1 MSSVCPRTWVGTNE
15 LTCRSSSSAGR
26 LLPSQTLFN
35 ANDKLSQS
43 FLSLFEGLLLWGL
56 GLFRHGGLLPL
67 LSRLLTVFDGF
78 HYFVC
83 YIAHRFLNKKQKRH
97 LFREVNI
104 LMLGS
109 CSHKKNS
116 ETCNSKA
123 RDRKERLS
131 WWWVLYTSAHI
142 PYPWTLAD
150 CHRAPS
156 KSYRGPWSRR
166 KWLCSCLSYK
176 TIESPIN
183 SLYRYTKYMYFC
195 FRHVCVC
202 PILASI

>member
-1 MSSVCPRTWVGTNE
+1 MSSVCPHTWVGTNE

-26 LLPSQTLFN
+26 LLSSQTLFD

-56 GLFRHGGLLPL
+56 GLFRHGRLLPL
-67 LSRLLTVFDGF
+67 LPRLLTVFDGF

-97 LFREVNI
+97 LFSEVNI

-109 CSHKKNS
+109 FPHNNNS
-116 ETCNSKA
+116 ETCNLKA

-131 WWWVLYTSAHI
+131 WWWVLEYLPIQQYTSI
-142 PYPWTLAD
+142 PTLSIDASWLS
-150 CHRAPS
+150 PS
-156 KSYRGPWSRR
+156 SVKKLPRTMKPEEVIVLVSV
-166 KWLCSCLSYK
+166 L
-176 TIESPIN
+176 
-183 SLYRYTKYMYFC
+183 
-195 FRHVCVC
+195 
-202 PILASI
+202 